1 MLLNKLKY
9 YFLPFK
15 ILSVTFSKKT
25 NQTIKSP
32 PRNADLYEKQQER
45 SQAHICPDWQ
55 VDLAF
60 YGHIPNLC
68 HRNSNKNPQWRQS
81 PTIYFRVYI
90 EGCGLDNLFR
100 KPAHSWE
107 IQQEPQPSRLSQS
120 HMITVH
126 SQETRH
132 TPSSSVR
139 VSHCPLGWG
148 SVSTLHCFRVN
159 KSKFLK
165 FLWFVK
171 YLQWDKKWWKTSLH
185 PQS

>member
-1 MLLNKLKY
+1 MLTCMKNSRREARHISVPTGKWTL
-9 YFLPFK
+9 
-15 ILSVTFSKKT
+15 LSMAIFPICVIKTATRTHSEDSHPQSTSGCTSKAVALT
-25 NQTIKSP
+25 TSFESQHTAGKSS
-32 PRNADLYEKQQER
+32 RNLSPAG
-45 SQAHICPDWQ
+45 CP
-55 VDLAF
+55 
-60 YGHIPNLC
+60 
-68 HRNSNKNPQWRQS
+68 
-81 PTIYFRVYI
+81 
-90 EGCGLDNLFR
+90 
-100 KPAHSWE
+100 
-107 IQQEPQPSRLSQS
+107 QS

-171 YLQWDKKWWKTSLH
+171 YLQWDKKW
-185 PQS
+185 